1 MTRSE
6 FLLVAQRAILGE
18 ITPNVRSVSGA
29 LCESLVTVRYI
40 LDGEIAE
47 EDRERLACTATE
59 ILAATEDPWMLEDQ
73 FLRVDQP
80 DPLSSHELPLLVYR
94 RHEAS

>member
-29 LCESLVTVRYI
+29 LGESLVTVRYI

-47 EDRERLACTATE
+47 EVRERLACTATE
-59 ILAATEDPWMLEDQ
+59 ILAATADPWMLDDQ
-73 FLRVDQP
+73 FFRVDQP
-80 DPLSSHELPLLVYR
+80 EPLSAHELPLLVYR

>member
-18 ITPNVRSVSGA
+18 ITPYVRSVSGD
-29 LCESLVTVRYI
+29 LGESQVTVRYI

-47 EDRERLACTATE
+47 DDQERLACTATE
-59 ILAATEDPWMLEDQ
+59 ILAATAAPWMLHDQ
-73 FLRVDQP
+73 FIRVDQP
-80 DPLSSHELPLLVYR
+80 EPLSAHELPLVVYR
-94 RHEAS
+94 RHEGS